1 MANGILSN
9 IAFDALLVF
18 AGLFLLFG
26 VWLLLG
32 QRASSRTRVEVRLKG
47 VRQIKKYELGD
58 SLAQTRERESK
69 KREHRKEVLRQKAY
83 SDIPALNNALKQAS
97 WADRLS
103 GMLLQAQV
111 PVNVTSFVMICG
123 LLAAMGVAV
132 SVLWRRHLDP
142 LLGLLFGGVLG
153 LAPML
158 FVFLKVR
165 MRLRRFGSQLADAL
179 DLLSSSVKGGQSLN
193 AAVQNVADE
202 MPDPIADEFKILA
215 DELTFGVTFD
225 DALQHLTTRVNT
237 ADVRFFASA
246 LMIQKE
252 TGGSLAEVLDGLQK
266 TIRERFRILGQV
278 KTLTAQGKLS
288 GIIVGALPIALCVL
302 IYFLNPAY
310 MRDLFVTPVGQKML
324 IGGVSLQLLGVFVI
338 YRIVNIKV

>member
-1 MANGILSN
+1 MLDTAVIILVFFAVLFAFFGIW
-9 IAFDALLVF
+9 LLV
-18 AGLFLLFG
+18 
-26 VWLLLG
+26 G
-32 QRASSRTRVEVRLKG
+32 QRASARTRVEVRLKG
-47 VRQIKKYELGD
+47 VRQIKRYELGD
-58 SLAQTRERESK
+58 ALAQTRDRENK
-69 KREHRKEVLRQKAY
+69 KRERRKEMMREKAF
-83 SDIPALNNALKQAS
+83 SDIPALNNALKKAS
-97 WADRLS
+97 WADKLS
-103 GMLLQAQV
+103 GMLLQAQI
-111 PVNVTSFVMICG
+111 PITVTSFVMICAV
-123 LLAAMGVAV
+123 LAAMGVAV

-142 LLGLLFGGVLG
+142 LLALVFGGG
-153 LAPML
+153 LSAAPIL
-158 FVFLKVR
+158 YVVVKVGLRLK
-165 MRLRRFGSQLADAL
+165 RFGSQLPDAL

-225 DALQHLTTRVNT
+225 DALHHLVTRVNT
-237 ADVRFFASA
+237 SDVRFFASA

-288 GIIVGALPIALCVL
+288 GLIVGALPIALCAL
-302 IYFLNPAY
+302 IYFLNPSY
-310 MRDLFVTPVGQKML
+310 MRPLFTESIGKKML
-324 IGGVSLQLLGVFVI
+324 IGGFGLQMLGVYVI